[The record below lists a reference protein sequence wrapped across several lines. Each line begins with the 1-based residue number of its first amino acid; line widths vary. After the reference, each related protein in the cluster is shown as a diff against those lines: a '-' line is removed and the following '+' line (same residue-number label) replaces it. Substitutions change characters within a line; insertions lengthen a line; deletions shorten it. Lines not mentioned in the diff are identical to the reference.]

1 MSRSQS
7 QTAQCLWFVTVMAL
21 IFASFSI
28 CAQADDGVDS
38 VADGIEVTSDRNTAE
53 LSIVSPSDQVSTNDA
68 NVDEGLKSVDQQD
81 LTTLVERVLREK
93 SELTE
98 SLPISTERF
107 HSSLQIMASM
117 AAVSLIPAAVLMM
130 TSYIRISIVLS
141 LLRQALGTQNVP
153 STQVTTA
160 LSLLLTLLI
169 MWPVGQEIQ
178 QNMTPLTSSNSELE
192 WEPLWQASVQPIR
205 RFMSIQIKKAGND
218 NDILL
223 FLKHMPPNTPVP
235 THYDDVPLQ
244 VLFPAFIVSE
254 LKTAFFMGFQIYLPF
269 LLVDAVVAAI
279 TMSMG
284 MVMLPPA
291 VISLPLKLI
300 LFVAVDGWHLVVE
313 MLISSFGGML

>member
-1 MSRSQS
+1 MSHSQFP
-7 QTAQCLWFVTVMAL
+7 TVKLLWFVIAMTQF
-21 IFASFSI
+21 FASFSLV
-28 CAQADDGVDS
+28 ALADEGTES
-38 VADGIEVTSDRNTAE
+38 VADSVEVTSDCYSAE
-53 LSIVSPSDQVSTNDA
+53 LSIVSPSDEPSTNDA
-68 NVDEGLKSVDQQD
+68 NVDEGMKSVDQQD
-81 LTTLVERVLREK
+81 LTTLVQRVLREE

-178 QNMTPLTSSNSELE
+178 QNVTPLTASNSELE

-218 NDILL
+218 KDILL
-223 FLKHMPPNTPVP
+223 FLKHMPPDTPVP

>member
-1 MSRSQS
+1 MSHSQS
-7 QTAQCLWFVTVMAL
+7 PIVKLLWFAVAMTL
-21 IFASFSI
+21 LFASFTV
-28 CAQADDGVDS
+28 AARADEGTESAADS
-38 VADGIEVTSDRNTAE
+38 VAGASDRNAAE
-53 LSIVSPSDQVSTNDA
+53 RSIVSPSDERSTDDA
-68 NVDEGLKSVDQQD
+68 SVDKGLKSVDQQD
-81 LTTLVERVLREK
+81 LTTLVERVLREE

-107 HSSLQIMASM
+107 QSSLQIMASM

-178 QNMTPLTSSNSELE
+178 QNVTPLTSSNSELE

-223 FLKHMPPNTPVP
+223 FLKHMPPDTPVP

-313 MLISSFGGML
+313 MLINSFGGML